1 MHVARLVLKDFRNYT
16 DETVELGPG
25 INLVLGRNAQGKTN
39 LLEAV
44 YLLSGLGSPRPGE
57 SNLIRHGSD
66 RATVHAEV
74 VKRDRTVRV
83 DLELRAGRGS
93 KSAINGSP
101 ASARLL
107 RELGCSVFF
116 GPDELGLVKG
126 SPEGRRRFLDD
137 LVLKLRPAREAVR
150 REWERALRQRNA
162 LLRSGPRSQGPDFD
176 GNLEVWDDMFCAAA
190 AALTVARL
198 EALAALVP
206 YAEKRYEELAGGG
219 RLVLRYDSSWLD
231 EQQGQLALLEP
242 EGVDAAA
249 LADRLRSRLGELRAR
264 EIERGL
270 SLAGPQRDDLRI
282 ELPASRDPGAPM
294 LDARQFASQGDQRT
308 AALAL
313 KLGEHEVVGD
323 AIGDSPIMLLDDVYS
338 ELDPSRREW
347 LTSAVR
353 GGGQILIS
361 TTERLDQASLSSARI
376 LQVEAGSVASQ

>member
-1 MHVARLVLKDFRNYT
+1 MYVARLALNNFRNYR
-16 DETVELGPG
+16 DEIVEFGPG

-44 YLLSGLGSPRPGE
+44 YLLGGLGSPRAGE
-57 SNLIRHGSD
+57 SNLIRHGCD
-66 RATVHAEV
+66 HAAIRAEI
-74 VKRDRTVRV
+74 VKQTRTVRV
-83 DLELRAGRGS
+83 DLELKSGRGS

-137 LVLKLRPAREAVR
+137 LVLKLRPAREGVR

-162 LLRSGPRSQGPDFD
+162 LLRAGPRARGADFD
-176 GNLEVWDDMFCAAA
+176 SNLSVWDDMFCTAA

-206 YAEKRYEELAGGG
+206 YAVKRYEELAGGG
-219 RLVLRYDSSWLD
+219 RLELAYESAWLED
-231 EQQGQLALLEP
+231 LQTQLALLEP
-242 EGVDAAA
+242 ERVDETTIAT
-249 LADRLRSRLGELRAR
+249 RLRTRLAELRTR

-270 SLAGPQRDDLRI
+270 SLAEPQRDDLRI
-282 ELPASRDPGAPM
+282 ELLASRESDAPM

-323 AIGDSPIMLLDDVYS
+323 ALGESPIMLLDDVYS
-338 ELDPSRREW
+338 ELDPARREW
-347 LTSAVR
+347 LTAAVR
-353 GGGQILIS
+353 GGGQIIIS
-361 TTERLDQASLSSARI
+361 TTERPEQASLPSEHV
-376 LQVEAGSVASQ
+376 LQIDAGTVTRV